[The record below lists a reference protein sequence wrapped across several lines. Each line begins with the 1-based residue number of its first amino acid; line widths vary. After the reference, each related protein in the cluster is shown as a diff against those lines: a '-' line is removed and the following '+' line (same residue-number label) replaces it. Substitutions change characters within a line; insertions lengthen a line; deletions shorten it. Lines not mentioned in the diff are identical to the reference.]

1 MKRTKPFNV
10 EFKYNPFQDLTEIL
24 VDQMEYDSIAGY
36 FNNEERKAVK
46 YTVLKKLYSED
57 VAKENLALR
66 RENEQLRKIVAVY
79 EQLTN
84 THRQACGAV
93 NNPE

>member
-1 MKRTKPFNV
+1 MKQTKPFNV

-36 FNNEERKAVK
+36 FNNEEREAVK

-79 EQLTN
+79 EQIKEDVTY
-84 THRQACGAV
+84 
-93 NNPE
+93 

>member
-1 MKRTKPFNV
+1 MKRTKPFNI

-24 VDQMEYDSIAGY
+24 VDQMKYDSIAGY
-36 FNNEERKAVK
+36 FNNEEREAVK

-79 EQLTN
+79 EQIKEDD
-84 THRQACGAV
+84 HDF
-93 NNPE
+93 

>member
-1 MKRTKPFNV
+1 MKRTKPFNI

-24 VDQMEYDSIAGY
+24 VDQMAYDSIAGY
-36 FNNEERKAVK
+36 FNNEEREAVK

-79 EQLTN
+79 EQMKEDDN
-84 THRQACGAV
+84 DF
-93 NNPE
+93 

>member
-24 VDQMEYDSIAGY
+24 VDQMPYDSIAGY
-36 FNNEERKAVK
+36 FNNEEREAVK

-79 EQLTN
+79 EQMKEDDN
-84 THRQACGAV
+84 DF
-93 NNPE
+93 

>member
-36 FNNEERKAVK
+36 FNNEEREAVK
-46 YTVLKKLYSED
+46 YTVLKKLYSEN

-79 EQLTN
+79 EQMKEDDN
-84 THRQACGAV
+84 DF
-93 NNPE
+93 

>member
-1 MKRTKPFNV
+1 MKRTKPFNI

-24 VDQMEYDSIAGY
+24 VDQMAYDSIAGY
-36 FNNEERKAVK
+36 FNNEEREAVK
-46 YTVLKKLYSED
+46 YIVLKKLYSED

-79 EQLTN
+79 EQMKEDDTY
-84 THRQACGAV
+84 
-93 NNPE
+93 

>member
-1 MKRTKPFNV
+1 MKRTKPFNI

-36 FNNEERKAVK
+36 FNNEEREAVK
-46 YTVLKKLYSED
+46 YTVLKKLYSEG

-79 EQLTN
+79 EQMKEEDN
-84 THRQACGAV
+84 DF
-93 NNPE
+93 

>member
-36 FNNEERKAVK
+36 FNNEEREAVK

-79 EQLTN
+79 EQMKEDYN
-84 THRQACGAV
+84 DF
-93 NNPE
+93 

>member
-1 MKRTKPFNV
+1 MKRTKPFNI
-10 EFKYNPFQDLTEIL
+10 EFKYNPFQNLTEIL
-24 VDQMEYDSIAGY
+24 VDQMAYDSIAGY
-36 FNNEERKAVK
+36 FNNEEREAVK

-79 EQLTN
+79 EQMKEDKN
-84 THRQACGAV
+84 DY
-93 NNPE
+93 

>member
-10 EFKYNPFQDLTEIL
+10 EFKHNPFQDLTEIL

-36 FNNEERKAVK
+36 LNNEEREAVK

-79 EQLTN
+79 EQMKDDDN
-84 THRQACGAV
+84 DF
-93 NNPE
+93 

>member
-1 MKRTKPFNV
+1 MKRTKPFNI

-36 FNNEERKAVK
+36 FNNEEREAVK

-57 VAKENLALR
+57 MAKENLALR

-79 EQLTN
+79 EQMKEDDN
-84 THRQACGAV
+84 DF
-93 NNPE
+93 

>member
-1 MKRTKPFNV
+1 MKRTKPFNI

-36 FNNEERKAVK
+36 FNNEEREAVK

-79 EQLTN
+79 EQMKEDDTY
-84 THRQACGAV
+84 
-93 NNPE
+93 

>member
-1 MKRTKPFNV
+1 MKRTKPFNI

-24 VDQMEYDSIAGY
+24 VDQVEYDSIAGY
-36 FNNEERKAVK
+36 FNNEEREAVK

-79 EQLTN
+79 EQIKEDDN
-84 THRQACGAV
+84 DF
-93 NNPE
+93 

>member
-24 VDQMEYDSIAGY
+24 VDQMAYDSIAGY
-36 FNNEERKAVK
+36 FNNEEREAVK

-79 EQLTN
+79 EQMKEDDDN
-84 THRQACGAV
+84 DF
-93 NNPE
+93 

>member
-1 MKRTKPFNV
+1 MKRTKPFNI

-36 FNNEERKAVK
+36 FNNEEREAIK

-79 EQLTN
+79 EQMKEDDN
-84 THRQACGAV
+84 GF
-93 NNPE
+93 

>member
-1 MKRTKPFNV
+1 MRRTKPFNI

-36 FNNEERKAVK
+36 FNNEEREAVK

-79 EQLTN
+79 EQMKEDDN
-84 THRQACGAV
+84 DF
-93 NNPE
+93 

>member
-36 FNNEERKAVK
+36 FNNEEREAVK

-79 EQLTN
+79 EQMKDDDN
-84 THRQACGAV
+84 DF
-93 NNPE
+93 

>member
-36 FNNEERKAVK
+36 FNNEEREAVK

-79 EQLTN
+79 EQMKEEDN
-84 THRQACGAV
+84 DF
-93 NNPE
+93 

>member
-1 MKRTKPFNV
+1 MKRTKPFNI

-24 VDQMEYDSIAGY
+24 VDQMEYASIAGY
-36 FNNEERKAVK
+36 FNNEEREAVK

-79 EQLTN
+79 EQMKEDDTY
-84 THRQACGAV
+84 
-93 NNPE
+93 

>member
-1 MKRTKPFNV
+1 MKRTKPFNI

-36 FNNEERKAVK
+36 FNNEEREAVK

-79 EQLTN
+79 EQMKEDD
-84 THRQACGAV
+84 HDF
-93 NNPE
+93 

>member
-1 MKRTKPFNV
+1 MKRTKPFNI

-36 FNNEERKAVK
+36 FNNEEREAIK

-79 EQLTN
+79 EQMKDDDTY
-84 THRQACGAV
+84 
-93 NNPE
+93 

>member
-1 MKRTKPFNV
+1 MKRTKPFNI

-36 FNNEERKAVK
+36 FNNEEREAIK

-79 EQLTN
+79 EQMKEDDN
-84 THRQACGAV
+84 DF
-93 NNPE
+93 

>member
-36 FNNEERKAVK
+36 FNNEEREAVK

-57 VAKENLALR
+57 AVIEKLALR
-66 RENEQLRKIVAVY
+66 RENAQLRKIDAVY
-79 EQLTN
+79 EQMKEDDN
-84 THRQACGAV
+84 DF
-93 NNPE
+93 

>member
-1 MKRTKPFNV
+1 MKRTKPFTV

-36 FNNEERKAVK
+36 FNNEEREAVK

-79 EQLTN
+79 EQMKEEDN
-84 THRQACGAV
+84 DF
-93 NNPE
+93 

>member
-36 FNNEERKAVK
+36 FHNEEREAVK

-79 EQLTN
+79 EQMKEEDN
-84 THRQACGAV
+84 DF
-93 NNPE
+93 

>member
-36 FNNEERKAVK
+36 FNNEEREAVK

-79 EQLTN
+79 EQMKEDD
-84 THRQACGAV
+84 HDF
-93 NNPE
+93 

>member
-1 MKRTKPFNV
+1 MKRTKPFNI

-24 VDQMEYDSIAGY
+24 VDQMAYDSIAGY
-36 FNNEERKAVK
+36 FNSEEREAVK

-79 EQLTN
+79 EQMKEDEN
-84 THRQACGAV
+84 DY
-93 NNPE
+93 

>member
-1 MKRTKPFNV
+1 MKRTKPFNI

-24 VDQMEYDSIAGY
+24 VDQMAYDSIAGY
-36 FNNEERKAVK
+36 FNNEEREVVK
-46 YTVLKKLYSED
+46 YTALKKLYSED

-79 EQLTN
+79 EQMKEDEN
-84 THRQACGAV
+84 DY
-93 NNPE
+93 

>member
-1 MKRTKPFNV
+1 MKRTKPFNI

-36 FNNEERKAVK
+36 FNNEEREAIK

-79 EQLTN
+79 EQIKEDDN
-84 THRQACGAV
+84 DF
-93 NNPE
+93 

>member
-1 MKRTKPFNV
+1 MKRTKPFNI

-36 FNNEERKAVK
+36 FNNEEREAVK

-79 EQLTN
+79 EQMKDDDN
-84 THRQACGAV
+84 DF
-93 NNPE
+93 

>member
-10 EFKYNPFQDLTEIL
+10 EFKYNPFLDLTEIL

-36 FNNEERKAVK
+36 FNNEEREAVK

-79 EQLTN
+79 EQMKEDDN
-84 THRQACGAV
+84 DF
-93 NNPE
+93 

>member
-36 FNNEERKAVK
+36 FNNEEREAVK

-66 RENEQLRKIVAVY
+66 RENEDD
-79 EQLTN
+79 N
-84 THRQACGAV
+84 DF
-93 NNPE
+93 

>member
-24 VDQMEYDSIAGY
+24 VDQMEYDNIAGY
-36 FNNEERKAVK
+36 FNNEEREAIK

-79 EQLTN
+79 EQIKDDDN
-84 THRQACGAV
+84 DF
-93 NNPE
+93 

>member
-1 MKRTKPFNV
+1 MKRTKPFNI

-24 VDQMEYDSIAGY
+24 VDQMTYDSIAGY
-36 FNNEERKAVK
+36 FNNEEREAVK

-79 EQLTN
+79 EQMKEDEN
-84 THRQACGAV
+84 DY
-93 NNPE
+93 

>member
-1 MKRTKPFNV
+1 MKRTKPFTI

-36 FNNEERKAVK
+36 FNNEEREAVK

-79 EQLTN
+79 EQMKEEDN
-84 THRQACGAV
+84 DF
-93 NNPE
+93 

>member
-1 MKRTKPFNV
+1 MKRTKPFNI

-24 VDQMEYDSIAGY
+24 VDQMAYDSIAGY
-36 FNNEERKAVK
+36 FNNEEREAVK

-79 EQLTN
+79 EQMKEDD
-84 THRQACGAV
+84 
-93 NNPE
+93 NNF

>member
-1 MKRTKPFNV
+1 MERRTKPYNV

-24 VDQMEYDSIAGY
+24 VDQRNYDSIAGY
-36 FNNEERKAVK
+36 FNNEEREAVK

-66 RENEQLRKIVAVY
+66 RENEQLRKIVSVY
-79 EQLTN
+79 EQMKEDE
-84 THRQACGAV
+84 HDF
-93 NNPE
+93 